1 MPATRFGCCSDMLV
15 WRSTAAGTAREVLHA
30 AGLGYGDFSE
40 LELVSWL
47 RRAPKRFRSVL
58 SQASLGLGAFS
69 SAELLKEVSGR
80 PDLDQALAAT
90 GLGSGSDFSCAE
102 DESPRD
108 GGCQIRCQGGKA
120 CPRAHQVCAKIKH
133 CVHVDVNKAGSWA
146 TLKSLQVFAPR
157 PPPTCE
163 GYAFGADGST
173 PSPITVP
180 PGVLFEVAAPN
191 ESWCYRDM
199 GGEPTREFLENPP
212 GTLQ

>member
-1 MPATRFGCCSDMLV
+1 MSSRGPAPPLGNVSSATLV
-15 WRSTAAGTAREVLHA
+15 SELHSRKYSWEVLHA

-102 DESPRD
+102 DEAPRD

-120 CPRAHQVCAKIKH
+120 CQRAHQVCAKIKH
-133 CVHVDVNKAGSWA
+133 CVHVDVNRAGSWA

-157 PPPTCE
+157 PPTEDFYVVMPATLSDGRAAGCKRPLHPVRGQRPTLPHC
-163 GYAFGADGST
+163 T
-173 PSPITVP
+173 I
-180 PGVLFEVAAPN
+180 
-191 ESWCYRDM
+191 
-199 GGEPTREFLENPP
+199 
-212 GTLQ
+212 